1 MEERFRGAA
10 FTGRNPRFG
19 VRMMKKPT
27 ILIVDDEPDLR
38 EAIAFD
44 FRRNN
49 FNVLIAG
56 SGKEAFRIVE
66 ENEVDIVL
74 SDVCMPGGGGI
85 ELLEKIKARNPY
97 QPVVML
103 ITGFADITLEEAFER
118 GADAVFPKP
127 FDRKL
132 LLQAVLNAIQPTEKN
147 LQRRSTR
154 VEIGIPLELKVNG
167 EMRPAMLLN
176 IGRGGIFAEVGE
188 PPAVSEEVSFSFEV
202 ASWGP
207 RLRMSGR
214 GVVRWVRSEAKPAQP
229 MGCGIEFIELA
240 EDSSRNMIDLINFTK
255 TRSHMPMR

>member
-1 MEERFRGAA
+1 
-10 FTGRNPRFG
+10 
-19 VRMMKKPT
+19 MKKPT

-49 FNVLIAG
+49 FQVLIAG
-56 SGKEAFRIVE
+56 SGNEAFRLVE

-74 SDVCMPGGGGI
+74 SDVCMPNGGGI
-85 ELLEKIKARNPY
+85 ELLEKVKARNPY

-132 LLQAVLNAIQPTEKN
+132 LMQAVLGALQPN
-147 LQRRSTR
+147 DQSLQRKCSR
-154 VEIGIPLELKVNG
+154 VEMEIPLELKVKG
-167 EMRPAMLLN
+167 ESRPAKLVN
-176 IGRGGIFAEVGE
+176 IGRGGIFAEME
-188 PPAVSEEVSFSFEV
+188 TLPAIAEEVHFHFEA

-207 RLRMSGR
+207 KLKVAGK
-214 GVVRWVRSEAKPAQP
+214 GVVRWVRTEPKPSQP
-229 MGCGIEFIELA
+229 IGCGIEFIEL
-240 EDSSRNMIDLINFTK
+240 SSDCSKNMIDLINFTK